1 MDKLY
6 NDSILRE
13 MRKNK
18 LEWSTF
24 RLSLANYTNLIIWSM
39 HIMLECYFHGVFNE
53 IVSKLTTSFIYASS
67 LVLITFF
74 KRTQMN
80 TAIFSFLHGEILI
93 FYLMYNSFYS
103 QGNTGAPFAFLTALV
118 LIFFQSY
125 LITNVGQIILFA
137 GKFAAEILFFAY
149 FSDFFSQSVNK
160 NSLICLIS
168 SPLYLGLCM
177 YFDYLQDIQVFNAKR
192 QAENTMDKIEYIVGA
207 IPDGIVVVNQ
217 TLKTVFY
224 NARMKEITSGSDTL
238 VYLSGLQYYSRVEK
252 TQSKYILDDINE
264 AFNVEFGSEL
274 NLGVTKK
281 NEKLIEWKGKVIR
294 WDLNPCIILYAR
306 DMTRIMNLENESKE
320 NKYKSVLLR
329 TVSHELRTP
338 TNAMMTVAEM
348 IKDSQEL
355 SKENQDRANII
366 YCSCSYLLCLIN
378 DLLDYSQ
385 MVAGCLKICAVQFS
399 LHSLVE
405 ECVKLIKIQI
415 RNRPIKFKTSIS
427 PSVPNSISTDPNRLK
442 QILLNLL
449 GNSLKFTLSGT
460 IRLEISISDSKL
472 HFSVHDTGIGIPS
485 NKLPSLFKQFNKIN
499 QSSLNPQGAG
509 LGLFISNMLTFRLG
523 GKGIRVTSEEEIGS
537 CFNFEISLNEENKEP
552 INVNPDKK
560 RAETESLA
568 GHENLCILIVDDT
581 YFNIMA
587 LQQILDKEGFKSE
600 SALSGKEAIEKVKTK
615 NYDLILM
622 DCEMPELDGWET
634 TQLLRD
640 LEKNE
645 KIVLPPII
653 GNTSH
658 SFENIKEICLKV
670 GMDDAIVKPCP
681 REDLIKTVTKW
692 LGFKKVTHR

>member
-1 MDKLY
+1 MEKLC

-24 RLSLANYTNLIIWSM
+24 RLSLANYMNLLIWSM
-39 HIMLECYFHGVFNE
+39 HILLECYFHGLFNE
-53 IVSKLTTSFIYASS
+53 VVSKLTTSFIYASS
-67 LVLITFF
+67 LALIALF
-74 KRTQMN
+74 KKNQLN
-80 TAIFSFLHGEILI
+80 TAIFSFIHGEILI
-93 FYLMYNSFYS
+93 FYLMYSSFYN
-103 QGNTGAPFAFLTALV
+103 QNNTGVPFAFLTALV

-125 LITNVGQIILFA
+125 LIMNISQIILFA
-137 GKFAAEILFFAY
+137 CKFAVEIFLFAY
-149 FSDFFSQSVNK
+149 FSGYFSQGVNK
-160 NSLICLIS
+160 NSLICLVS

-192 QAENTMDKIEYIVGA
+192 QAETTMNKIEYIVGA

-217 TLKTVFY
+217 SLKTVFN

-281 NEKLIEWKGKVIR
+281 NDKLIEWKGKVIR
-294 WDLNPCIILYAR
+294 WDSNPCIILYAR
-306 DMTRIMNLENESKE
+306 DMTRIMNLENESRE

-338 TNAMMTVAEM
+338 TNAMMTVAEI

-355 SKENQDRANII
+355 SKENQERANII

-385 MVAGCLKICAVQFS
+385 MVAGCLKICAVQFN
-399 LHSLVE
+399 LHSLIE
-405 ECVKLIKIQI
+405 ECIKLLKIQI
-415 RNRPIKFKTSIS
+415 RNRPIKLETSIL
-427 PSVPNSISTDPNRLK
+427 PSVPALIYSDPNRLK

-449 GNSLKFTLSGT
+449 GNSLKFTISGT
-460 IRLEISISDSKL
+460 IRLEISVSDSKL
-472 HFSVHDTGIGIPS
+472 QFSVHDTGIGIPS
-485 NKLPSLFKQFNKIN
+485 NKLPSLFKQFSKIN
-499 QSSLNPQGAG
+499 HSILNPQGAG

-523 GKGIRVTSEEEIGS
+523 GKGIKVTSEEEIGS
-537 CFNFEISLNEENKEP
+537 CFNFEISLDESNKESFNP
-552 INVNPDKK
+552 NPDKK
-560 RAETESLA
+560 SADAAKLT
-568 GHENLCILIVDDT
+568 GQENLCILIVDDT
-581 YFNIMA
+581 QFNIMA

-600 SALSGKEAIEKVKTK
+600 SALSGREAIEKVKLK
-615 NYDLILM
+615 DYDLILM

-634 TQLLRD
+634 TQMLKD

-645 KIVLPPII
+645 KVVLPPII

-658 SFENIKEICLKV
+658 NFENIKEICLKV
-670 GMDDAIVKPCP
+670 GMDDTIVKPCP
-681 REDLIKTVTKW
+681 REDLIKTVNKW